1 MTNDLFE
8 NPDWRL
14 LRYFSIIAE
23 EGSMRRAAERLFMT
37 QPPLSRHMKRLEETL
52 GVTLFTRHSKGLT
65 LTSQGQAVLRIARPV
80 LEEQDAAGKKL
91 RTLGQSSA
99 KAGAPLAIGLS
110 TAFEQGV
117 FSGFARH
124 VKEHWHGSVQFVRHS
139 SPQLARS
146 VRLGRLNAALV
157 ALPIDAPGLRVT
169 PLPYAEPLLAALP
182 TTWTQ
187 ADKEHPRVRMRLQHL
202 NGRALFWFRREVNPA
217 FFDHMRGLFAH
228 VGFTPEYLEE
238 PDEYDVLL
246 ARIAQGEGMGLLPR
260 SFSAIGRQGVVF
272 LPLEEGSLMQMR
284 LGLILPAHVACSDA
298 DGTESFNDA
307 AHSQTYKSETAAIPL
322 EQLVT
327 AAAQHLGN

>member
-23 EGSMRRAAERLFMT
+23 EASMRRAAERLFMT
-37 QPPLSRHMKRLEETL
+37 QPPLSRHMKRLEEML

-65 LTSQGQAVLRIARPV
+65 LTSQGQAVLRIVRPV
-80 LEEQDAAGKKL
+80 LQAQDAAGKSL
-91 RTLGQSSA
+91 LVLGQRTA
-99 KAGAPLAIGLS
+99 KAGAAIAIGLS

-117 FSGFARH
+117 FAGFVQHMQAQ
-124 VKEHWHGSVQFVRHS
+124 WHGPVQFVRHS
-139 SPQLARS
+139 SPQLARA
-146 VRLGRLNAALV
+146 VRQGRLGAALV
-157 ALPIDAPGLRVT
+157 ALPLDAPGLRVS

-182 TTWTQ
+182 ESWAAAWAETNKKQ
-187 ADKEHPRVRMRLQHL
+187 NRQRMRLQDM
-202 NGRALFWFRREVNPA
+202 NGRGLFWFRREANPA

-260 SFSAIGRQGVVF
+260 SFSAIGRQGVF
-272 LPLEEGSLMQMR
+272 FQPLEEDSLLQMR
-284 LGLILPAHVACSDA
+284 LGLILPASHEDRDTRRENARSD
-298 DGTESFNDA
+298 DA
-307 AHSQTYKSETAAIPL
+307 SG
-322 EQLVT
+322 QLQEILT
-327 AAAQHLGN
+327 AAAGHLGG

>member
-80 LEEQDAAGKKL
+80 LEAQDTAGKSL
-91 RTLGQSSA
+91 RTLGQHSA
-99 KAGAPLAIGLS
+99 KAGTPIAIGLS

-117 FSGFARH
+117 YSGFVRH
-124 VKEHWHGSVQFVRHS
+124 METHWHGPVQFVRHP
-139 SPQLARS
+139 SPQLART
-146 VRLGRLNAALV
+146 VRLGRLKAALV
-157 ALPIDAPGLRVT
+157 ALPIDAPGLRVI

-182 TTWTQ
+182 AAWAQ
-187 ADKEHPRVRMRLQHL
+187 ADREHMRRRTRLQDM

-228 VGFTPEYLEE
+228 MGFAPEYLEE
-238 PDEYDVLL
+238 PEEYDVLL
-246 ARIAQGEGMGLLPR
+246 ARIAQGEGMGLFPR
-260 SFSAIGRQGVVF
+260 SLSAMGRQGVVF
-272 LPLEEGSLMQMR
+272 QPLEQENLLQIR
-284 LGLILPAHVACSDA
+284 LGLILPAHIASSDA
-298 DGTESFNDA
+298 NGTKIFTDS
-307 AHSQTYKSETAAIPL
+307 AHGQTDKSETSASPL

-327 AAAQHLGN
+327 AAAQHLGG